1 MYICT
6 MNRKMVSAQT
16 WIEDTLLNKIIEMA
30 TKQELT
36 VSSWVRRAIKEKI
49 ERDLPSRPQ

>member
-1 MYICT
+1 MD
-6 MNRKMVSAQT
+6 RKMVSAQT
-16 WIEDTLLNKIIEMA
+16 WIEYTLLNKIIEMA

-49 ERDLPSRPQ
+49 ERDLPLRPQ

>member
-1 MYICT
+1 MD
-6 MNRKMVSAQT
+6 RKMVSAQT

-36 VSSWVRRAIKEKI
+36 VSSWIRRAIKEKI